1 MYVVAKK
8 QLRRAGLR
16 TSFRAG
22 LFPQNAVEQRQRP
35 YVELG
40 GFAGKAVSVLLLDDE
55 RRCFN
60 GFRLKFWIGYLFPMA
75 EDYYKTLG
83 ISKSATTGE
92 IQKAY
97 RKLARQYHPDR
108 FVDSDDK
115 ERANA
120 KQMFQKVQQAY
131 DVLSDQNKRQL
142 YDQYGEGFDQ
152 MAGGNPFAGAGRA
165 GGGGNPYGSFD
176 FSQIFGGAGGAGG
189 KGGGGFEDILRQMGG
204 GARRGG
210 PQAPPPPSKDLD
222 IEKEITIS
230 FGVAVLG
237 GKHQLR
243 LTRPNGKVESI
254 DIKIPAG
261 IEQGQK
267 IRLKGQGHSG
277 PRGASGD
284 LMVKVKIAGHPKFT
298 RTGLNLNL
306 TVPITL
312 REAAEGAKI
321 DVPTPHGTVTLSVP
335 PGSSSGKSLR
345 LKGMGIRAKNGSGDQ
360 YVTLQIVIPE
370 EITPDQMK
378 LLHQLKGK
386 WNEQVR
392 EELHW

>member
-1 MYVVAKK
+1 
-8 QLRRAGLR
+8 
-16 TSFRAG
+16 
-22 LFPQNAVEQRQRP
+22 
-35 YVELG
+35 
-40 GFAGKAVSVLLLDDE
+40 
-55 RRCFN
+55 
-60 GFRLKFWIGYLFPMA
+60 MA

-83 ISKSATTGE
+83 ISKTATTGE

-115 ERANA
+115 ERAKA

-131 DVLSDQNKRQL
+131 DVLSDENKRQM
-142 YDQYGEGFDQ
+142 YDQYGEGYDQ
-152 MAGGNPFAGAGRA
+152 MAGGSPFAGGARGA
-165 GGGGNPYGSFD
+165 ANPFGGFD
-176 FSQIFGGAGGAGG
+176 FSQVFGGGGGG
-189 KGGGGFEDILRQMGG
+189 KAGGGFEDILRQMGG
-204 GARRGG
+204 GPQRGG
-210 PQAPPPPSKDLD
+210 PQAPPSPARNLD
-222 IEKEITIS
+222 IEKEITIP

-267 IRLKGQGHSG
+267 IRLKGQGHPG
-277 PRGASGD
+277 PRGGAGD

-298 RTGLNLNL
+298 RSGLNLNL

-345 LKGMGIRAKNGSGDQ
+345 LKGMGVRAKQGSGDQ

-370 EITPDQMK
+370 EITPDEIK
-378 LLHQLKGK
+378 LLHQLNGK

-392 EELHW
+392 NELSW